1 MDENTIQF
9 LSLENALKIVAA
21 IQEEEDIHNSDR
33 RILTVYNYE
42 DQEVC
47 WFDFQEVM
55 DALKA
60 EGKTTEKSNVQDYI
74 LRRIPDWGKRIRLF
88 PFFD

>member
-33 RILTVYNYE
+33 RILTVHNYE

-74 LRRIPDWGKRIRLF
+74 LRRIPDWGK
-88 PFFD
+88 

>member
-1 MDENTIQF
+1 MEEKTMRF
-9 LSLENALKIVAA
+9 LSLEDALKIVAA
-21 IQEEEDIHNSDR
+21 IQEEEDIHNKDK

-47 WFDFQEVM
+47 WFDYQEVK

-60 EGKTTEKSNVQDYI
+60 EGKSMEKSCVQDYV
-74 LRRIPDWGKRIRLF
+74 LRHIPDWGEEG
-88 PFFD
+88 